1 VLAKAMSTAQQRRTS
16 SGKAAKL
23 IAGQYAFERVPFCTP
38 LNSASIN
45 LPTNCMFVVIPSDG
59 LCPATYAKE
68 LYYHGEQ
75 SSSIERLQLM
85 KAAIGEVF

>member
-1 VLAKAMSTAQQRRTS
+1 
-16 SGKAAKL
+16 
-23 IAGQYAFERVPFCTP
+23 
-38 LNSASIN
+38 